1 MKIIAVGHMYV
12 NRYNREI
19 FEMLME
25 EHEVKIVYPSKWS
38 GEFFEKYFDERGF
51 KKIKIPKTK
60 NGYIPFIRDRNQ
72 YDILWIDEEP
82 YLPQTYFILKSIIFK
97 KAILRSAQNIL
108 KMDPYRRLMFDFVK
122 KRIDSFVAVG
132 EGSKMVLEKIFQ
144 RDVEIVPLHIPDI
157 FFSNPEKNFS
167 KDKLT
172 LGFAARLEIQK
183 GVLLLMDIL
192 KDLNEDF
199 KIKIAGNG
207 KMEKKLINLLKD
219 KKIEYE
225 FCGFIK
231 HEEMPNFYRD
241 VDIFLNLSIDSKD
254 WKEQQGRTVI
264 EAMASNCVVLTTKSF
279 DIEKNFDD
287 TVIYVEPKTREV
299 IWKLNDLNRNREK
312 LYEYSTIGKE
322 KAKEFSKFSILKRIN
337 RIIQKY
343 AESSIG

>member
-1 MKIIAVGHMYV
+1 MKIIVVGHMYV
-12 NRYNREI
+12 NKYNREI

-38 GEFFEKYFDERGF
+38 GEFFEKYFDESGF

-60 NGYIPFIRDRNQ
+60 NGYIPFIRDKNQ

-108 KMDPYRRLMFDFVK
+108 KMDPYRKLMFDFVK

-144 RDVEIVPLHIPDI
+144 QNIEIVPLHIPDM
-157 FFSNPEKNFS
+157 FFSNPDKNFS

-172 LGFAARLEIQK
+172 LGFAGRLESQK
-183 GVLLLMDIL
+183 GVLLFMDIL

-207 KMEKKLINLLKD
+207 KMEKKLINFLND

-225 FCGFIK
+225 FRGFIK
-231 HEEMPNFYRD
+231 PDEMPYFYRD
-241 VDIFLNLSIDSKD
+241 VDIFLNLSIDSKK
-254 WKEQQGRTVI
+254 WKEQQGRTMI

-279 DIEKNFDD
+279 DIEKNLFD
-287 TVIYVEPKTREV
+287 TVIYIEPDAGEAIR
-299 IWKLNDLNRNREK
+299 KLKDLNKNREK
-312 LYEYSTIGKE
+312 LYEYSTKGKE
-322 KAKEFSKFSILKRIN
+322 KAKEFSRFSILKKIN
-337 RIIQKY
+337 RIVQKY